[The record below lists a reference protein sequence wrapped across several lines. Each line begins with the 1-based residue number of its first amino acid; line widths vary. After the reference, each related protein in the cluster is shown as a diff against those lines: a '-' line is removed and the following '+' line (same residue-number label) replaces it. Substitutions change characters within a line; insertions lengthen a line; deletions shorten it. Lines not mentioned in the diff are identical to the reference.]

1 MVPLIWS
8 ILYRYY
14 IWFLI
19 ESSLHESSYH
29 SSKHTKLLV
38 KLTGFYNRFHDLI
51 IWFLYRNLTSRI
63 ALGWRIRMTNHLLQ
77 YYLKRNAFYKVS
89 YSPIEYSPGLLL
101 HYMCLCFFPLL
112 FVLFHD
118 MHTVIY
124 TSCINLDE
132 QAFDTGIEF
141 WLSANYV
148 WLFMCF

>member
-1 MVPLIWS
+1 
-8 ILYRYY
+8 
-14 IWFLI
+14 
-19 ESSLHESSYH
+19 
-29 SSKHTKLLV
+29 
-38 KLTGFYNRFHDLI
+38 
-51 IWFLYRNLTSRI
+51 
-63 ALGWRIRMTNHLLQ
+63 MTNHLLQ

-132 QAFDTGIEF
+132 HAFDTGIEF
-141 WLSANYV
+141 WLSSNYV
-148 WLFMCF
+148 WSGYLQIMFGCSCASSLSLSHVCLYALYNLSLVLSCFCPMCISGVIE